1 MGWLRFAQA
10 GFFTRLFAG
19 VFGSGILLLAGQ
31 VPAAADGVKCGDIV
45 GLTACYGAAQLRA
58 AYDVPSDVIGT
69 GETIVVIGAYHN
81 LTVNADLH
89 VFDARPEN
97 LLPAPPTTVPILMP
111 DGFVGFDGSANQK
124 GWFQEDAIDLQM
136 AHAIAPGAN
145 LVLVEARTNSDA
157 DILSATEFAIDN
169 NLGDVISMSFSEAES
184 CPTADFLADEH
195 AAFARAVAQGITLVA
210 ASGDRGDM
218 QFDCGRTPVHAVAT
232 PASDPLVTAVG
243 GSHLLPDGSEV
254 AWADSR
260 GASGGGFSNVYRRP
274 AYQAPF
280 QKDDESRGVPDVAL
294 NASWTDAT
302 LVCFHSICGPAFG
315 TSIATPEWAG
325 VVALADK
332 AAGHRL
338 GAINEALYHAAK
350 SHGADERFHDIGGEG
365 WNTTTGLGTPDV
377 ANLVAWIAINF

>member
-19 VFGSGILLLAGQ
+19 VFGSGILVLAGQ
-31 VPAAADGVKCGDIV
+31 VPVAANSVTCGDIV
-45 GLTACYGAAQLRA
+45 GLTPCYGFAHLRA

-89 VFDARPEN
+89 AFDARPEN
-97 LLPAPPTTVPILMP
+97 LLPAPPTTVPIRMP

-124 GWFQEDAIDLQM
+124 GWFQEDAVDLQM

-145 LVLVEARTNSDA
+145 LVLVEARTSSDA
-157 DILSATEFAIDN
+157 DILSAINFAIDN

-184 CPTADFLADEH
+184 CPTAEFLADQH
-195 AAFARAVAQGITLVA
+195 AAFERAVVKGITLIA
-210 ASGDRGDM
+210 ASGNMGDR
-218 QFDCGRTPVHAVAT
+218 QFDCTGSPVTAVAT

-243 GSHLLPDGSEV
+243 GSHLMPNGSEV

-260 GASGGGFSNVYRRP
+260 GASGGGFSKVYRRP

-280 QKDDESRGVPDVAL
+280 QKNDESRGVPDVAW

-302 LVCFHSICGPAFG
+302 LVCFHGVCGPGYG
-315 TSIATPEWAG
+315 TSLATAEWAG
-325 VVALADK
+325 VVALADQ

-338 GAINEALYHAAK
+338 GAVNEALYHAAK
-350 SHGADERFHDIGGEG
+350 SNDASERFHSLGHGNWDAA
-365 WNTTTGLGTPDV
+365 TGLGSPDV
-377 ANLVAWIAINF
+377 SNLIAWIALRF